1 MCTSGWAPRVVLVLH
16 VTCSDCPSATAQEP
30 CCLCGQNPDVVLSC
44 RQAML
49 LSSGNK
55 SRSPILQRVLTCLR
69 IVFKNTQL

>member
-16 VTCSDCPSATAQEP
+16 VTGSDGPSATAQEP
-30 CCLCGQNPDVVLSC
+30 CCLWTEPDVVLSC

-49 LSSGNK
+49 LSPGNK

-69 IVFKNTQL
+69 IVLKNTQL